1 MQVYAAPKLRVH
13 AANTR
18 ALDAEMRVQRGLIVS
33 ADGVVLAEN
42 HQDGPYY
49 LRDYPHPE
57 LASPW
62 LGYADLRYGRA
73 GVERVY
79 NAELTGETGVLAVR
93 NFLDKITGRPQR
105 GADLHVTIDTR
116 VQAVAVAGL
125 GDRVGAVVAL
135 DPRTGKVLALASSPR
150 YDPNRWRPTGRRSPR
165 IPGVPW
171 STAASRACIPRAPP
185 SRPSWPRR
193 RIQEGTVT
201 PETTFT
207 DVGYWV
213 AGGYRVNNYGGEV
226 YGEHT
231 FAEAF
236 AESIN
241 TTFAKVGVEL
251 GADTLSRYAEAFGFN
266 ARPPW
271 PLGGAKS
278 FFPPPAGMDTAHVA
292 QASIGQGK
300 VLSTPL
306 EMALVAAGIANGG
319 VVMQPTVVEEWR
331 DYRQTVL
338 ERPES
343 KVWLTP
349 ITPRDGRHRAGLMVE
364 VVQDG
369 HGNQGRPPERPGRRQ
384 DGHGRGGGGRV
395 ARLVHRVRTCRPSRG
410 GRGGAR
416 GTRRHRGVGR
426 RPDRPR
432 RHRGGPRSVSRGRG
446 GLGRL
451 PGTIASRLLKRPLS
465 PPGSAWHA

>member
-1 MQVYAAPKLRVH
+1 VERQVNRLFLFFALLFLALIAQLTYVQVYAAPKLRVN

-93 NFLDKITGRPQR
+93 NLLDKITGRPQR

-116 VQAVAVAGL
+116 VQKAAVAGL
-125 GDRVGAVVAL
+125 GGQVGAVVAL

-150 YDPNRWRPTGRRSPR
+150 YDPNKVAADWKTLTQDPGRPLVDRGVQGLYP
-165 IPGVPW
+165 PGSIFKAIV
-171 STAASRACIPRAPP
+171 AAAAL
-185 SRPSWPRR
+185 
-193 RIQEGTVT
+193 QEGTVT

-207 DVGYWV
+207 DVGNWL
-213 AGGYRVNNYGGEV
+213 AGGYRVNNYGGTA

-231 FAEAF
+231 FTQAF

-241 TTFAKVGVEL
+241 TTFAKVGVKL
-251 GADTLSRYAEAFGFN
+251 GADTLARYAGAFGFN

-271 PLGGAKS
+271 ALGGAKS
-278 FFPPPAGMDTAHVA
+278 FFPLPGAMDTAHVA

-319 VVMQPTVVEEWR
+319 VLMQPTLVEEWR
-331 DYRQTVL
+331 DYRQTVV
-338 ERPES
+338 ERPQP

-349 ITPRDGRHRAGLMVE
+349 ITPQTAATERTLMIE
-364 VVQDG
+364 VVQTGTGTKAALPNVQVAGKTGTAEVEGGEPHAWFIGFAPADNPVVAVAVLVE
-369 HGNQGRPPERPGRRQ
+369 HGGT
-384 DGHGRGGGGRV
+384 GGSV
-395 ARLVHRVRTCRPSRG
+395 AAPI
-410 GRGGAR
+410 AR
-416 GTRRHRGVGR
+416 AVIAAAVGR
-426 RPDRPR
+426 
-432 RHRGGPRSVSRGRG
+432 
-446 GLGRL
+446 
-451 PGTIASRLLKRPLS
+451 
-465 PPGSAWHA
+465 

>member
-1 MQVYAAPKLRVH
+1 VERQVNRLFLFFAVIFLALIVQLTYVQVYAAPKLRVH

-33 ADGVVLAEN
+33 ADGVVLADN
-42 HQDGPYY
+42 HQEGPYY
-49 LRDYPHPE
+49 LRDYPRPE
-57 LASPW
+57 LVAPW

-79 NAELTGETGVLAVR
+79 NSELTGEAGVLAVR

-116 VQAVAVAGL
+116 VQEAAIAGL

-135 DPRTGKVLALASSPR
+135 DPRTGEVLALASSPR
-150 YDPNRWRPTGRRSPR
+150 YDPNQVAADWKTLTQDAGRPLLDRGVQGLYP
-165 IPGVPW
+165 PG
-171 STAASRACIPRAPP
+171 STFKAIVAAGAL
-185 SRPSWPRR
+185 
-193 RIQEGTVT
+193 QEGTVT
-201 PETTFT
+201 PETTFI

-213 AGGYRVNNYGGEV
+213 AGGYRVNNYGGKV

-231 FAEAF
+231 FTQAF

-251 GADTLSRYAEAFGFN
+251 GADRLSHYAEAFGFN
-266 ARPPW
+266 VRPPW
-271 PLGGAKS
+271 VLGGAKS
-278 FFPPPAGMDTAHVA
+278 FFPPPGAMDTAHVA

-300 VLSTPL
+300 VLATPL

-338 ERPES
+338 ERPQP
-343 KVWLTP
+343 KVWLTA
-349 ITPRDGRHRAGLMVE
+349 ITPQTAATERSLMIE
-364 VVQDG
+364 VVREGTGTKAALPNVQVAGKTGTAEVERGAPHAWFIGFAPADHPEVAVAVLVE
-369 HGNQGRPPERPGRRQ
+369 HGGT
-384 DGHGRGGGGRV
+384 GGSV
-395 ARLVHRVRTCRPSRG
+395 AAPI
-410 GRGGAR
+410 AR
-416 GTRRHRGVGR
+416 DVIAAA
-426 RPDRPR
+426 
-432 RHRGGPRSVSRGRG
+432 
-446 GLGRL
+446 LGR
-451 PGTIASRLLKRPLS
+451 
-465 PPGSAWHA
+465 